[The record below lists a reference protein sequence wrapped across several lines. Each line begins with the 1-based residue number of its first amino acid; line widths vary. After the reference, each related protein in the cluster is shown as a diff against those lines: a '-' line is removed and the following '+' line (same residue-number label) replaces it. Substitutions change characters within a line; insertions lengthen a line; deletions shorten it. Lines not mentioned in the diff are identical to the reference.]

1 MIIQTTVN
9 YIFFFVCLQN
19 YQWQVFPVEQEYFG
33 EEPDVSETPDQNAAN
48 DINPQNDL
56 DDGANGPG
64 DNTEAIDMDNI
75 EIDAMNVSDEKTFL
89 ITKRKMILKKIQQDF
104 KAQKSYEVHR

>member
-1 MIIQTTVN
+1 M
-9 YIFFFVCLQN
+9 
-19 YQWQVFPVEQEYFG
+19 
-33 EEPDVSETPDQNAAN
+33 
-48 DINPQNDL
+48 

-64 DNTEAIDMDNI
+64 DNAEAIDMDNI

-104 KAQKSYEVHR
+104 RAQKSYEVHKKGRDQNLRELSVNGISRFIILGICE

>member
-1 MIIQTTVN
+1 M
-9 YIFFFVCLQN
+9 
-19 YQWQVFPVEQEYFG
+19 
-33 EEPDVSETPDQNAAN
+33 
-48 DINPQNDL
+48 

-75 EIDAMNVSDEKTFL
+75 EIDAMNVSDEKRFL

-104 KAQKSYEVHR
+104 RAQKSYEVHTVWKKETFSLIKNNS

>member
-1 MIIQTTVN
+1 M
-9 YIFFFVCLQN
+9 
-19 YQWQVFPVEQEYFG
+19 
-33 EEPDVSETPDQNAAN
+33 
-48 DINPQNDL
+48 

-104 KAQKSYEVHR
+104 RAQKSYEVHTYTVWKNETFSLIKNIS